1 MSQEYI
7 GALVILLMSALK
19 LLNINLANE
28 EVTAIVT
35 GVVALWVAVRRFQR
49 GDIKVSGVRK

>member
-7 GALVILLMSALK
+7 GALVILLISVFK
-19 LLNINLANE
+19 LFKIELGNE

-35 GVVALWVAVRRFQR
+35 GVVALYVAFRRYQK
-49 GDIKVSGVRK
+49 GDITALGARK